1 MLHGPSVKTRLAVYL
16 NFKCRWISSIPVL
29 TMSLYL
35 SSPPIWLPIVPS
47 GSLTLPNLKLDLSCS
62 IGQPQTCVLS
72 LDDLAPSPNYWIE
85 RGRHKD
91 WCACVCAC
99 VRVCDCSVS
108 RHSSPSHPEKGKLSS
123 TRSPGAEKARM
134 KTALPSY
141 ACFLS
146 PWEPTSTCPSIL
158 LAPVSS
164 CVWS

>member
-1 MLHGPSVKTRLAVYL
+1 
-16 NFKCRWISSIPVL
+16 
-29 TMSLYL
+29 MSLGIQHSCPNYVPVSEFSSYL
-35 SSPPIWLPIVPS
+35 AAYSPGGVPS

-62 IGQPQTCVLS
+62 IGQPQTCALS

-85 RGRHKD
+85 SGRHKD

-99 VRVCDCSVS
+99 VHVCDCSLS

-123 TRSPGAEKARM
+123 ARSPGAEKSRM

-146 PWEPTSTCPSIL
+146 PWEPHLHLSQHTPCSCFF
-158 LAPVSS
+158 LATRHVFDLRS
-164 CVWS
+164 V